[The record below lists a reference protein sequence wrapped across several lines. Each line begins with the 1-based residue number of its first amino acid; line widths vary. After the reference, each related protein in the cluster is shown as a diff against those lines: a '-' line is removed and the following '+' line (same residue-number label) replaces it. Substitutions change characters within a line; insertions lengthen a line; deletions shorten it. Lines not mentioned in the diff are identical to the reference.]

1 MSENTNDERTVTGIL
16 DIQENN
22 AFLRIEGYLAGPSDV
37 YVPLSLVRRHHLRP
51 GDELTGVAGPATGK
65 QKLDPLL
72 RVESVQ
78 GLAPDDALRRPEFG
92 KLVSLH
98 PTERLRL
105 ETEPHQLTTRVI
117 DLLMPVGKGQRA
129 LIVAPPKAGK
139 TVVLQEIAN
148 AIAANNPECHIMMVL
163 VGERPEE
170 VTDLRRSVKGEVIA
184 STFDR
189 PPADH
194 TAVAE
199 LAVERAKRLAEQG
212 RDVVILLDSLTRL
225 GRAYNLAAPP
235 SGRILSGGVD
245 AGALFAPKRLLG
257 AARKLEGSGSVT
269 MFATALVET
278 GSTADTLIYEEYKST
293 GNAELKLDRK
303 IAGRRVFPAV
313 DIALSS
319 TRREELLFTP
329 SELVAT
335 RALRHALTARDT
347 QQSIDQFLD
356 GLRRTRS
363 NDDFLRQ
370 LVGPRKAAA

>member
-1 MSENTNDERTVTGIL
+1 MSFHGIL
-16 DIQENN
+16 DLSGKTP
-22 AFLRIEGYLAGPSDV
+22 FVRTGYRPAPDDIAL
-37 YVPLSLVRRHHLRP
+37 PLSVVRKHKLRP
-51 GDELTGVAGPATGK
+51 GDEITGVGEEIVSVNGADPAE
-65 QKLDPLL
+65 P
-72 RVESVQ
+72 
-78 GLAPDDALRRPEFG
+78 RPHFAD
-92 KLVSLH
+92 LVPLH
-98 PTERLRL
+98 PDRRLLL
-105 ETEPHQLTTRVI
+105 ETTPARLLPRVI
-117 DLLMPVGKGQRA
+117 DLVAPLGKGQRA
-129 LIVAPPKAGK
+129 LVVSPPKAGK
-139 TVVLQEIAN
+139 TTVLREIGHG
-148 AIAANNPECHIMMVL
+148 IAVNHPECRLMVL
-163 VGERPEE
+163 LADERPEE
-170 VTDLRRSVKGEVIA
+170 VTDLRRTMRGEVIA

-212 RDVVILLDSLTRL
+212 RDVVVLLDSLTRL
-225 GRAYNLAAPP
+225 GRAYSLAAPP

-313 DIALSS
+313 DIAPSS

-329 SELVAT
+329 SELAAT
-335 RALRHALTARDT
+335 RALRQALSARDT
-347 QQSIDQFLD
+347 QQSIDQLLD